1 MHPESWYNSLN
12 QSIAQEIQRRRT
24 ELDWTLY
31 RLSVESGV
39 SWSMVKS
46 VETNKHRPSVET
58 LARLANALGSN
69 ASKILAAAE
78 KQLKKDD

>member
-1 MHPESWYNSLN
+1 
-12 QSIAQEIQRRRT
+12 
-24 ELDWTLY
+24 
-31 RLSVESGV
+31 
-39 SWSMVKS
+39 MVKS